1 MFLTGWLEKCVRKKW
16 NMKEGKI
23 QMVSSQVGHS
33 ANSGNALGKKNRWT
47 LRALRVKSCK
57 TCRSVF
63 LAERIFAPFQLYQL
77 IQRF

>member
-33 ANSGNALGKKNRWT
+33 ADSGNALGKKIDG
-47 LRALRVKSCK
+47 LLE
-57 TCRSVF
+57 
-63 LAERIFAPFQLYQL
+63 LLE
-77 IQRF
+77 